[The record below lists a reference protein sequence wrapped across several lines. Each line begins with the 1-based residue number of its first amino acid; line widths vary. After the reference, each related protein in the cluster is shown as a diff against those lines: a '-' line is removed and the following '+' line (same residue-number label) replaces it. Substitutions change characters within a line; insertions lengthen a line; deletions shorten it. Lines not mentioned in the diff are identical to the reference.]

1 MTPSTEDF
9 SRQRTTRTC
18 EIHGGS
24 VRFADR
30 LVLSD
35 INVVVGAAERIA
47 VVGDNGAG
55 KSTLLG
61 MFAGTVPL
69 TSGERT
75 VNLPGGI
82 SLAEQRPEFSPNAT
96 VSEALDAL
104 LADVRQLESNVTE
117 LSEQLANT
125 PEAEQAPVLH
135 QLALAIDRWEARG
148 GYSLD
153 QRVDSAIEKL
163 GLGELERDRPVGSL
177 SGGERARLAL
187 AAALS
192 SEAEL
197 LLLDEPTNDL
207 DDAAILWLESQIA
220 SHRGAL
226 VVVTHDRAFLDRFAT
241 DIVHLENGSLRRYGD
256 GYSGFLKSRE
266 IDRQKL
272 IAAYEA

>member
-153 QRVDSAIEKL
+153 QRVD
-163 GLGELERDRPVGSL
+163 
-177 SGGERARLAL
+177 
-187 AAALS
+187 
-192 SEAEL
+192 
-197 LLLDEPTNDL
+197 
-207 DDAAILWLESQIA
+207 
-220 SHRGAL
+220 
-226 VVVTHDRAFLDRFAT
+226 
-241 DIVHLENGSLRRYGD
+241 
-256 GYSGFLKSRE
+256 
-266 IDRQKL
+266 
-272 IAAYEA
+272 